1 MKDNIILVSP
11 RECHEIVLEN
21 LEKFVSFWS
30 MIGFDAIAKYS
41 DYINNV
47 YGKKE

>member
-1 MKDNIILVSP
+1 MKNSIILVGS

-21 LEKFVSFWS
+21 FEKFVSFWS
-30 MIGFDAIAKYS
+30 MIGFDTIAKYS

>member
-1 MKDNIILVSP
+1 MQDNITFIGP

-30 MIGFDAIAKYS
+30 IVGFDVVARYS
-41 DYINNV
+41 DYINNL